1 MRGLPVTARPGR
13 RTHVNVWGCTMTEQA
28 AALNRRLED
37 AGWGLF
43 LAMIGV
49 LWLVPDAIVP
59 QGTWM
64 IGAGLI
70 LVGVNIVRYAKDIP
84 MNGFSAWLGAF
95 AIAAGL
101 LSISGLHMP
110 LFPMFLIAIGIVILV
125 KTLIPAHH
133 EPQHV

>member
-1 MRGLPVTARPGR
+1 M
-13 RTHVNVWGCTMTEQA
+13 
-28 AALNRRLED
+28 LNRRLEE

-70 LVGVNIVRYAKDIP
+70 LLTVNIIRYAKEIP
-84 MNGFSAWLGAF
+84 ISGFSTWLGIF
-95 AIAAGL
+95 AIVAGL
-101 LSISGLHMP
+101 VSIAGVHVP
-110 LFPMFLIAIGIVILV
+110 LFPLFLVAVGLVILV
-125 KTLIPAHH
+125 KALLPPATPSARRPH
-133 EPQHV
+133 EA